1 MTTVDEAPLCLC
13 KTKWR
18 HLCPEHVPATG
29 NPYACVRMLT
39 AALLQTAL
47 AETPSDTSYPP
58 TADEVNALPTNLRQW
73 IHQLETDADPAGT
86 IRRAVLLEQENAQL
100 RALVVQSE
108 TELAAM
114 RLASAE
120 TFEALLDAPPAA
132 IKTLL
137 GVYVDKVKETVDGF
151 KKRLEAATHAIRQLN
166 DERDRLLADLA
177 EREVALK
184 EIYEAKVNDLTW
196 GDGDWA
202 RSRAANALGLE
213 DRWSKK

>member
-1 MTTVDEAPLCLC
+1 
-13 KTKWR
+13 
-18 HLCPEHVPATG
+18 
-29 NPYACVRMLT
+29 
-39 AALLQTAL
+39 
-47 AETPSDTSYPP
+47 
-58 TADEVNALPTNLRQW
+58 
-73 IHQLETDADPAGT
+73 
-86 IRRAVLLEQENAQL
+86 LLEQENAQL
-100 RALVVQSE
+100 RALVVR
-108 TELAAM
+108 TKPNWRAM
-114 RLASAE
+114 RLATAD

-151 KKRLEAATHAIRQLN
+151 KTRLEAATHAIRQLN
-166 DERDRLLADLA
+166 DERDQLRADLA
-177 EREVALK
+177 ERENALK